1 MPSSIYKNL
10 ALVLFSMSLFFAT
23 LVMVVS
29 IFKSNSNA
37 SKLVNIDTLEGR
49 YYKIESEIEE
59 MSDLKVVL
67 KTAKTLRQ
75 LQSAEVQAVY
85 IGQANNYDQF
95 KVVNCNSV
103 LNCNNSMVM
112 KINKTNKT
120 YTLNTNYALK
130 AEISKDLKI
139 NIKEINNL

>member
-10 ALVLFSMSLFFAT
+10 ALVLLSLSLFLAT

-67 KTAKTLRQ
+67 KTAVPLRQ
-75 LQSAEVQAVY
+75 LQPTEVQVVY
-85 IGQANNYDQF
+85 IGQVNNYDQF

-103 LNCNNSMVM
+103 FNCNSNMVM
-112 KINKTNKT
+112 KINKTNKS
-120 YTLNTNYALK
+120 YTPNTNYALK

-139 NIKEINNL
+139 NILEITNL